1 MQAVLEALHQGD
13 YDTAFETLIRT
24 LALAHGQEA
33 AEAAL
38 LLAEAYSLYGEGGI
52 EGANRALEEG
62 LSSVP
67 SLESHPRYR
76 SILGEMRALE
86 GASEEE
92 VRQILPKTADPRAL
106 YHQAQAL
113 MYLGLP
119 EEALEIL
126 NRPLELPAFLAWRA
140 HTLRGKALER
150 LGQAAEAAAAYRE
163 ASRLAVGMEHYW
175 NLIDA
180 SAMFVEAGMGL
191 EALQALQEA
200 ESEISELED
209 PEEAATR
216 YYLLARSHLL
226 LGNPN
231 LALEAIQRALELER
245 GGAEPAHGTPL
256 VHGQALMQ
264 LGQPREAI
272 EAFREAVRRAEEPDK
287 SYALHE
293 LAVAYLEAGEFAEA
307 EATLREVLRDPEY
320 GHRGDIYGDL
330 AEVLYRLGRYNEA
343 SLAAREAI
351 RQGSPSA
358 GYLIL
363 GSLAYDLLHLEEA
376 LEHYT
381 QACETAPEGSR
392 DWVMAQQMVVDTLA
406 QLGFRRPGEI
416 IARSEAVLPYLHPAD
431 EWHQTLSNYLE
442 RARSLLDG
450 NRTLN

>member
-1 MQAVLEALHQGD
+1 MQGVFEALHQGD
-13 YDTAFETLIRT
+13 YDTAFETLVRT
-24 LALAHGQEA
+24 LALAQGREA

-62 LSSVP
+62 LHSVP
-67 SLESHPRYR
+67 SLGSHPRYR

-92 VRQILPKTADPRAL
+92 VRQILPKTSDPRAL

-113 MYLGLP
+113 MYLDLP
-119 EEALEIL
+119 EEALEVL

-150 LGQAAEAAAAYRE
+150 LGRPAEAAAAYKE
-163 ASRLAVGMEHYW
+163 ASRLAVGMERYW

-191 EALQALQEA
+191 EALQALQAA
-200 ESEISELED
+200 EPDTPELED

-216 YYLLARSHLL
+216 HYLIARSHLL

-231 LALEAIQRALELER
+231 LALKAIQRALEMEQA
-245 GGAEPAHGTPL
+245 GAEPAHGTPL
-256 VHGQALMQ
+256 VYGQALMQ

-272 EAFREAVRRAEEPDK
+272 EAFQEAVRRAEEPDRG
-287 SYALHE
+287 YALHE
-293 LAVAYLEAGEFAEA
+293 LAVAYLEAGELAEA

-320 GHRGDIYGDL
+320 AHLGEAYGDL
-330 AEVLYRLGRYNEA
+330 AEVLYRLGRYDEA
-343 SLAAREAI
+343 AEAAHAAI
-351 RQGSPSA
+351 RQGSSSA

-363 GSLAYDLLHLEEA
+363 GNLAYDLLHLEEA
-376 LEHYT
+376 LERYI

-392 DWVMAQQMVVDTLA
+392 DWVAAQQMVVDTLA
-406 QLGFRRPGEI
+406 QLGFRHPNEI

-431 EWHQTLSNYLE
+431 EWHQALSRYLE
-442 RARSLLDG
+442 RARSLVDAS
-450 NRTLN
+450 RTLN

>member
-1 MQAVLEALHQGD
+1 MQVVLEALHQGD

-24 LALAHGQEA
+24 LALAQGQEA

-52 EGANRALEEG
+52 DGANRALEEG

-67 SLESHPRYR
+67 SLGSHPRYR

-86 GASEEE
+86 GAPEEE
-92 VRQILPKTADPRAL
+92 VRQILPKTTDPRAL

-119 EEALEIL
+119 EEALDIL

-150 LGQAAEAAAAYRE
+150 LGQAAEAAAAYKE
-163 ASRLAVGMEHYW
+163 ASRLAVGMEQYW

-200 ESEISELED
+200 ESEVPAQED

-216 YYLLARSHLL
+216 YYLIARSHLL

-231 LALEAIQRALELER
+231 RALEAIQRALEMEQA
-245 GGAEPAHGTPL
+245 GAEPAHGTPL

-272 EAFREAVRRAEEPDK
+272 EAFQEAVRRAEEPDK

-293 LAVAYLEAGEFAEA
+293 LAVAYLEAGELAEA

-320 GHRGDIYGDL
+320 GHLGDAYGDL
-330 AEVLYRLGRYNEA
+330 AEVLYRLGRYDEA
-343 SLAAREAI
+343 DQAARTAI
-351 RQGSPSA
+351 HQGSPSA

-363 GSLAYDLLHLEEA
+363 GNLAYDLLHLEEA

-381 QACETAPEGSR
+381 RACDTAPEGSR
-392 DWVMAQQMVVDTLA
+392 DWVTAQQMVVDTLV
-406 QLGFRRPGEI
+406 QLGFRHPSEI
-416 IARSEAVLPYLHPAD
+416 VARSEAVLPYLHPAD
-431 EWHQTLSNYLE
+431 EWHQALSSYLE
-442 RARSLLDG
+442 RARSLVDG

>member
-1 MQAVLEALHQGD
+1 MQGVFEALHQGD
-13 YDTAFETLIRT
+13 YDTAFERLIRT
-24 LALAHGQEA
+24 LALAQGWEA

-62 LSSVP
+62 LNSVP
-67 SLESHPRYR
+67 SLGSHPRYR

-92 VRQILPKTADPRAL
+92 VRQILPKTSDPRAL

-113 MYLGLP
+113 MYLDLP

-150 LGQAAEAAAAYRE
+150 LGQPAEAAAAYKE
-163 ASRLAVGMEHYW
+163 ASRLAVGMERYW

-191 EALQALQEA
+191 EALQALQAA
-200 ESEISELED
+200 EPDTPELED

-216 YYLLARSHLL
+216 HYLIARSHLL

-231 LALEAIQRALELER
+231 LALKAIRRALEMEQA
-245 GGAEPAHGTPL
+245 GAEPAYGTPL

-272 EAFREAVRRAEEPDK
+272 EAFQEAVRRAEEPDK

-293 LAVAYLEAGEFAEA
+293 LAVAYLEAGELAEA

-320 GHRGDIYGDL
+320 AHLGEAYGDL
-330 AEVLYRLGRYNEA
+330 AEVRYRLGRYDEA
-343 SLAAREAI
+343 AQAAQAAI
-351 RQGSPSA
+351 RQGSSSA

-363 GSLAYDLLHLEEA
+363 GNLAYDLLHLEEA
-376 LEHYT
+376 LERYI

-392 DWVMAQQMVVDTLA
+392 DWVTAQQMVVDTLA
-406 QLGFRRPGEI
+406 QLGFRHPNEI
-416 IARSEAVLPYLHPAD
+416 VARSEAVLPYLHPAD
-431 EWHQTLSNYLE
+431 EWHQALSSYLE
-442 RARSLLDG
+442 RARSLVDAS
-450 NRTLN
+450 RTLN